1 MFGTPPKIGLTF
13 SLLSANMITKLKT
26 KEELQVALESIQ
38 VLSNANENNVVII
51 EKQNEDGEE
60 QIIEKQTKTRQTS
73 ISQKKKESLHNLK
86 IQAKKLTEMPKKRFR
101 QGNIWESVKTP
112 DEDRAL
118 NDLRCILG
126 VSMSSDNYNKL
137 HIISLLTF

>member
-1 MFGTPPKIGLTF
+1 MTHSVGV
-13 SLLSANMITKLKT
+13 
-26 KEELQVALESIQ
+26 VALESIQ
-38 VLSNANENNVVII
+38 VLSNANENNEVII

-126 VSMSSDNYNKL
+126 IEDVPTNL
-137 HIISLLTF
+137 ISLREAARSFSNSGASKSCANE